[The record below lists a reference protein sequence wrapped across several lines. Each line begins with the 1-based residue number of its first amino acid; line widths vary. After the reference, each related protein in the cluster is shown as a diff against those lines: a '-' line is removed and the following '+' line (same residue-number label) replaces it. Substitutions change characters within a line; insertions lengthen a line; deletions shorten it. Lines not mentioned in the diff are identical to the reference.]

1 MKRIDLS
8 NLLAS
13 SSNIAMFADKIAQM
27 IERLGGDHGM
37 VELKHDRVVLFFRS
51 ICQVIDTAEW
61 LELPAT
67 VSAAKRAQVLVG
79 RLARSDRVLI
89 SRPVGREIVAAA
101 HQLTESMSA
110 ELEKH
115 HTYVVMPREGLLL
128 DQGPG
133 AFGSELLD
141 VFPEVRQDV
150 SAAAHCRAYELW
162 TACIMHLMRV
172 AEVGIGRLADHI
184 GAPRGNS
191 WGATAANL
199 SKALENARKVD
210 GDGSAKQWLSEAG
223 TYLNFVKNG
232 FRNPAMHPNKSFDRE
247 QAIAIYDNTRN
258 FMRLIAARLAP

>member
-13 SSNIAMFADKIAQM
+13 SSNIAMFSDKMAQM
-27 IERLGGDHGM
+27 IDRLGGDHGM
-37 VELKHDRVVLFFRS
+37 VELKHDRVVLFFES
-51 ICQVIDTAEW
+51 ICQIIDTAEW

-79 RLARSDRVLI
+79 RLARADRVVI
-89 SRPVGREIVAAA
+89 ARPTGREIVAAA
-101 HQLTESMSA
+101 HHLTTSMTA

-128 DQGPG
+128 DQGTR
-133 AFGSELLD
+133 AFGNELLD
-141 VFPEVRQDV
+141 AFPEILQDV
-150 SAAAHCRAYELW
+150 SAAAQCRAYELW
-162 TACIMHLMRV
+162 TACVMHLMRV
-172 AEVGIGRLADHI
+172 AEVGIGRLADHVQ
-184 GAPRGNS
+184 APRGSS

-199 SKALENARKVD
+199 SKALESPRKIDSD
-210 GDGSAKQWLSEAG
+210 GNAKQWLSEAA

-232 FRNPAMHPNKSFDRE
+232 FRNPAMHPEKTFDRE

-258 FMRLIAARLAP
+258 FMRLLAARLAS

>member
-1 MKRIDLS
+1 MKRIDLA

-27 IERLGGDHGM
+27 IERLGDYGM
-37 VELKHDRVVLFFRS
+37 VELQRDRVVLFFHS
-51 ICQVIDTAEW
+51 ICQVLDTAEW

-67 VSAAKRAQVLVG
+67 TSAAKRAQALVG
-79 RLARSDRVLI
+79 RLARANRVLVG
-89 SRPVGREIVAAA
+89 RQVGREIVAAA
-101 HQLTESMSA
+101 HHLTTSMTA

-128 DQGPG
+128 DHGPG

-141 VFPEVRQDV
+141 VFPEVRHDV

-162 TACIMHLMRV
+162 TACVMHLMRV
-172 AEVGIGRLADHI
+172 AEVGIDRLADHI
-184 GAPRGNS
+184 QAPRGNS

-199 SKALENARKVD
+199 SKALEGARKVY
-210 GDGSAKQWLSEAG
+210 GDGTAKQWLSEAAI
-223 TYLNFVKNG
+223 YLNFVKNG
-232 FRNPAMHPNKSFDRE
+232 FRNPAMHPEKTFDRE